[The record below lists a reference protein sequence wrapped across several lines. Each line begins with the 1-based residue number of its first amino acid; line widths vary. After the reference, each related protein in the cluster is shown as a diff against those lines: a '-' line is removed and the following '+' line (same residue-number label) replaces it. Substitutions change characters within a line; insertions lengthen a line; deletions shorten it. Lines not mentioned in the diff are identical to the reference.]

1 MLRRAWLRRARK
13 TTALIR
19 DGVRQ
24 AAEESATFSPMD
36 MLKGI
41 KSSVDALGKDMASLQ
56 RKLDDTR
63 VVASSIAARRA
74 EGEDPD
80 AGRDALLQKVEYL
93 TELMGT
99 ILQHQEEAARQ
110 NVPDGPSKSDE

>member
-1 MLRRAWLRRARK
+1 MERTVHGGSRHYFSVETVAGREAVVVLPPQWL
-13 TTALIR
+13 
-19 DGVRQ
+19 
-24 AAEESATFSPMD
+24 E
-36 MLKGI
+36 
-41 KSSVDALGKDMASLQ
+41 ALGKDMASLQ